1 MKAKQ
6 GIKTGLILGLT
17 LLLFGSCKEEEL
29 YTIEEYTKLACTFHN
44 KSIPN
49 GQSVIAYSAE
59 SLVYDTKC
67 TSVAET
73 RTCND
78 GELSGTF
85 KFNSCVEEPP
95 ATCTFDNKTV
105 AHTGFVEAYSSSSRE
120 WNESCGDVKAV
131 RTCDNGTLSNI
142 DHVHPTCTVKVAD
155 NCTFNSQLV
164 EHLKS
169 VKAWEASSVSYGNSC
184 VFQDRSCTN
193 GQLSG
198 NYTATSCSVAAADNC
213 SVSGVT
219 VQHNLSETFYQNSS
233 VPFGSSCQSQSR
245 TCLNGNLSGNY
256 TATACSTAS
265 AANCSYS
272 DGGSAVHSLSTY
284 LTNYST
290 GTSDWPATCADNA
303 SSVICNNG
311 NFSQAS
317 YSYQFC
323 NNGPPDNCSL
333 KKPGNAGLSN
343 VIHGDNIT
351 AYSSQSVIFGNVCD
365 SVKTDAMCYDSN
377 FVNPSNTST
386 VLFASNTYYDNCS
399 VGAPSGCNL
408 IGISGDNVSYS
419 HDADNSSAVKGYT
432 TNQVTFG
439 NTCPASVDLFCNN
452 GDLKLANGT
461 LNTVGGYNYDNC
473 TVGAASQCTWF
484 GANVNHGDNVTA
496 YKFNSSAGS
505 NSCSGADTENRTCN
519 NGTFSGSFA
528 YNNCLNE
535 SILVGARYNSTSTP
549 EKLEFTTI
557 PLDINGNYYQEKDN
571 ITGNLVNIGI
581 GEIEGSIRYGGT
593 DYAINFSGN
602 VDDEIVSSSI
612 SLVVAVVIDS
622 SQSMATLDN
631 GSPGYDVGNLRYT
644 ALKELVKLLP
654 VGTILDVRDLF
665 RTESS
670 GNWIKNQTLTD
681 NKSSILSTIDTNM
694 SSSDLTPLWQ
704 NMDRGA
710 LYLSGKNQTRLMLI
724 TLTDGF
730 DDGAAARYTKQGV
743 IDLLNSASPKI
754 ELHNIGLG
762 PEVASD
768 FKSMPNS
775 VVKGGSYRNVDNA
788 SGLQELFT
796 NLGKTTSIGYATP
809 KGVPVGLNLVVGE
822 TYTMTITVRGIS
834 QTINFVR

>member
-323 NNGPPDNCSL
+323 NNGSPDNCSL

-377 FVNPSNTST
+377 FVNPSNTSN

-399 VGAPSGCNL
+399 VGAPSGCTL

-452 GDLKLANGT
+452 GDFKLANGT

-473 TVGAASQCTWF
+473 TVGAPSQCTWF
-484 GANVNHGDNVTA
+484 GASVNHGDNITA
-496 YKFNSSAGS
+496 YEFNSSAGS
-505 NSCSGADTENRTCN
+505 NSCNSTQTRTCN

-535 SILVGARYNSTSTP
+535 SILVGARYNSNSG
-549 EKLEFTTI
+549 KIEFTTI
-557 PLDINGNYYQEKDN
+557 PLDINGNYYQEKQGTYDN
-571 ITGNLVNIGI
+571 STGSSVKIGLGEVSANISDGSGNYTIDFSSGNLAD
-581 GEIEGSIRYGGT
+581 S
-593 DYAINFSGN
+593 
-602 VDDEIVSSSI
+602 VSSGSEAISI
-612 SLVVAVVIDS
+612 AVVIDS
-622 SQSMATLDN
+622 SKSMETNDP
-631 GSPGYDVGNLRYT
+631 SNLRYDAVKSLIDEIPFNTYLQLTSFEEWENESPWFFHGLIENNDNKTT
-644 ALKELVKLLP
+644 AKNSIPIVARFQTPLYVHMNTVL
-654 VGTILDVRDLF
+654 GAMQNRNRDLLV
-665 RTESS
+665 TLADGEDTA
-670 GNWIKNQTLTD
+670 GIK
-681 NKSSILSTIDTNM
+681 
-694 SSSDLTPLWQ
+694 TPAQ
-704 NMDRGA
+704 
-710 LYLSGKNQTRLMLI
+710 I
-724 TLTDGF
+724 V
-730 DDGAAARYTKQGV
+730 TKANN
-743 IDLLNSASPKI
+743 ISAEI
-754 ELHNIGLG
+754 YNIGLG
-762 PEVASD
+762 SEINTD
-768 FKSMPNS
+768 FKTMPNS
-775 VVKGGSYRNVDNA
+775 TNSGGSYRNVDNA
-788 SGLQELFT
+788 SKLSELFQ
-796 NLGKTTSIGYATP
+796 NLGKSTSIGHAKSTGSFP
-809 KGVPVGLNLVVGE
+809 SGLSSSG
-822 TYTMTITVRGIS
+822 TFTGTITIRGI
-834 QTINFVR
+834 THTFEFTR

>member
-105 AHTGFVEAYSSSSRE
+105 AHNGFVEAYSSSSRE

-142 DHVHPTCTVKVAD
+142 NHVHPTCSVKVAD

-169 VKAWEASSVSYGNSC
+169 VNAWEASSVSYGNSC
-184 VFQDRSCTN
+184 ASQERSCTN

-219 VQHNLSETFYQNSS
+219 VQHNASQQFWQTSS
-233 VPFGSSCQSQSR
+233 VSFGGTCQPQSR
-245 TCLNGNLSGNY
+245 FCNNGNLSGNY
-256 TATACSTAS
+256 TATSCSV
-265 AANCSYS
+265 AAADNCSYS
-272 DGGSAVHSLSTY
+272 DGGSAVHNLNAL

-290 GTSDWPATCADNA
+290 GTSDWPATCTDNK
-303 SSVICNNG
+303 SESVICNNG
-311 NFSQAS
+311 TFSQAS

-323 NNGPPDNCSL
+323 NNGSPDNCSL

-399 VGAPSGCNL
+399 VGAPSGCTL
-408 IGISGDNVSYS
+408 TGISGDNVSYS

-452 GDLKLANGT
+452 GDFKLANGT

-473 TVGAASQCTWF
+473 TVGAPSQCTWF
-484 GANVNHGDNVTA
+484 GASVNHGDNITA
-496 YKFNSSAGS
+496 YQFNSSAGG
-505 NSCSGADTENRTCN
+505 NSCNSTQTRTCN
-519 NGTFSGSFA
+519 NGTLSNSYE
-528 YNNCLNE
+528 YNNCLHE
-535 SILVGARYNSTSTP
+535 SILVGARYNSNPTP
-549 EKLEFTTI
+549 GRIEFTTI

-571 ITGNLVNIGI
+571 VTGNLVNIGI
-581 GEIEGSIRYGGT
+581 GEIEGSISYGGT
-593 DYAINFSGN
+593 DYDINFSGN
-602 VDDEIVSSSI
+602 VDDKLVSGSI
-612 SLVVAVVIDS
+612 SLVVVVVIDS
-622 SQSMATLDN
+622 SQSMQMLDN
-631 GSPGYDVGNLRYT
+631 GSAGYDTSNLRYS

-654 VGTILDVRDLF
+654 AGTILDVRDF
-665 RTESS
+665 FPVENSS
-670 GNWIKNQTLTD
+670 NWIKDQSLTSD
-681 NKSSILSTIDTNM
+681 KTSILDTIDAKMRN
-694 SSSDLTPLWQ
+694 SDKTPLWLG
-704 NMDRGA
+704 MYRGGS
-710 LYLSGKNQTRLMLI
+710 YLKGKTQTRLMLV

-730 DDGAAARYTKQGV
+730 DDGDTGYTRQMV
-743 IDLLNSASPKI
+743 IDEVNGASPKI

-762 PEVASD
+762 PAVATD

-775 VVKGGSYRNVDNA
+775 VDKGGSYRNVDNA